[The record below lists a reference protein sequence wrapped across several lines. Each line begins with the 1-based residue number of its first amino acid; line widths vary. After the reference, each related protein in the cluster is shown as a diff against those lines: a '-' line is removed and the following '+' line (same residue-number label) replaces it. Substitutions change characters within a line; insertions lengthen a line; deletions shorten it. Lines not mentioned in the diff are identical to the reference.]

1 VTTISLLTLI
11 QVRLSVPEFF
21 YQKIDLSSHLRYHNS
36 ITLFKEEIP
45 MKKFMEE
52 FKAFAL
58 RGNVMDMA
66 VGVIIG
72 GAFSGI
78 VTSLTDNFIKP
89 ILNVLTGGAT
99 YTLQDVSGF
108 ASSFISSVVNFLIM
122 AFILFCLLKAVN
134 KVTSL
139 GAKKEESAAPTT
151 KKCPFC
157 MSEIDIKATR
167 CPHCTSE
174 LPEE

>member
-1 VTTISLLTLI
+1 
-11 QVRLSVPEFF
+11 
-21 YQKIDLSSHLRYHNS
+21 
-36 ITLFKEEIP
+36 

-78 VTSLTDNFIKP
+78 VTSLTDNFINP

-108 ASSFISSVVNFLIM
+108 ASSFIASVVNFIIM

-139 GAKKEESAAPTT
+139 GTKKEEPAFLQPRNVHSV
-151 KKCPFC
+151 
-157 MSEIDIKATR
+157 
-167 CPHCTSE
+167 
-174 LPEE
+174 